1 MIYTYFLYK
10 KLFVKYKEKY
20 QDEILQL
27 ANDLIQDSEKSKKWY
42 LYGYHFFTKR
52 LLYTII
58 FKSKI
63 YFLLY
68 VSHHASQSIF
78 TSLALQ

>member
-42 LYGYHFFTKR
+42 LYGYHFFYEK
-52 LLYTII
+52 II
-58 FKSKI
+58 VYNNF
-63 YFLLY
+63 
-68 VSHHASQSIF
+68 
-78 TSLALQ
+78 